1 MEKPATEA
9 KASSSS
15 SSPAADAAQ
24 REATDYYGY
33 LIKKDKSGTDT
44 FNRLL
49 KGIAKV
55 IVSLVRLPPAS
66 DQTLTMRPPEH
77 RVSTLRLA

>member
-1 MEKPATEA
+1 MEKPPADA
-9 KASSSS
+9 KASS
-15 SSPAADAAQ
+15 SSPAADAAE
-24 REATDYYGY
+24 REAQDYYGY

-55 IVSLVRLPPAS
+55 IVSSTTRQPAH
-66 DQTLTMRPPEH
+66 P
-77 RVSTLRLA
+77 